1 LTDPTPGTPAAH
13 PTIRAGGDCQTSIIE
28 GRSFAVGDEAP
39 VLTHELKRSDLIRY
53 AGASGDFFPLHTDD
67 AYARDAGFDGIF
79 AHGMYS
85 AGLLVTAI
93 TNWLGVGALRR
104 LKVRFAAKAWPGEV
118 LSSRVRI
125 TATRS
130 DNGTLLVD
138 FDCTLS
144 DVEGTLKIRGSGTAA
159 PSHDISRRDS
169 ARTPRS

>member
-1 LTDPTPGTPAAH
+1 MIDPTPGTPAAN
-13 PTIRAGGDCQTSIIE
+13 PTIGVGGQSPTPVIRD
-28 GRSFAVGDEAP
+28 RSLAVGDEAP

-67 AYARDAGFDGIF
+67 AYARDAGFDGMF

-118 LSSRVRI
+118 LSSRVCI
-125 TATRS
+125 TGTRS

-138 FDCTLS
+138 FDCSLS

-159 PSHDISRRDS
+159 PSNDISRRDS
-169 ARTPRS
+169 GRTPRS

>member
-1 LTDPTPGTPAAH
+1 LIDPTPGTPAAG
-13 PTIRAGGDCQTSIIE
+13 PTICAGGHRQTSII
-28 GRSFAVGDEAP
+28 GDRSFAVGDEPP

-93 TNWLGVGALRR
+93 TNWLGVRALRR

-118 LSSRVRI
+118 LSSRVCI
-125 TATRS
+125 TGTRP
-130 DNGTLLVD
+130 DNGTLLVRLRLHP
-138 FDCTLS
+138 FRR
-144 DVEGTLKIRGSGTAA
+144 RGDAEDPRLGDRSTV
-159 PSHDISRRDS
+159 
-169 ARTPRS
+169 ARHQQA